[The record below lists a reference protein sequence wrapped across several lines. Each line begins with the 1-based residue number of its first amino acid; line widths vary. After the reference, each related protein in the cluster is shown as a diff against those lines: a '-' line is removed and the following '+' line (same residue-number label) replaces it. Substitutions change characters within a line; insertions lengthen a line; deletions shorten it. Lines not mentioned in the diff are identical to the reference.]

1 MSGED
6 IRSARTKKPCDD
18 AIPIAYACPESST
31 LF

>member
-6 IRSARTKKPCDD
+6 IRSTRAKKPGDD
-18 AIPIAYACPESST
+18 AIPIAYAGLESQA